1 MGDEDYE
8 TIYAL
13 TMEDPENIG
22 MLVASTPTGKR
33 GTFYRLCKELNFSLD
48 DIVQPVNTK
57 EYGYVYDNRKY
68 DKEKANGWKEFHFPS
83 MVNPK
88 WNAKMEMELKQEYNE
103 IGYQHEVLAE
113 FGTETEGVFNKAY
126 IDEAASVLYPFEEKR
141 TKDGPIAIGID
152 WDKHGATTNI
162 VVVQYDPNDIRR
174 SRPEIG
180 LIDNGFGRFKII
192 NHIEIPKSDMQYDI
206 AVRTVIDLDRRYNPF
221 AIRPDRGA
229 GEYQIEMLRKE
240 LGEKVKGVF
249 YGEKKEVRDPITNV
263 IEKKSL
269 KPLLINQL
277 VLLTERGQIRIPN
290 KEISEVIH
298 RQMINYRVVKV
309 SSVSKEPI
317 YTDTDEHAL
326 DAFVFAL
333 TGFMDEYPQLLDF
346 IHQVE
351 IVGDMNVV
359 TPNRYNVM
367 NKVENQLINGLDLDN
382 NKDEEQEEIRYNRV
396 PLGYSRKGS
405 STGFTNLGW
414 KNNNT
419 NNSIWRN
426 KF

>member
-1 MGDEDYE
+1 
-8 TIYAL
+8 
-13 TMEDPENIG
+13 
-22 MLVASTPTGKR
+22 
-33 GTFYRLCKELNFSLD
+33 
-48 DIVQPVNTK
+48 
-57 EYGYVYDNRKY
+57 
-68 DKEKANGWKEFHFPS
+68 
-83 MVNPK
+83 
-88 WNAKMEMELKQEYNE
+88 
-103 IGYQHEVLAE
+103 
-113 FGTETEGVFNKAY
+113 
-126 IDEAASVLYPFEEKR
+126 
-141 TKDGPIAIGID
+141 
-152 WDKHGATTNI
+152 
-162 VVVQYDPNDIRR
+162 
-174 SRPEIG
+174 
-180 LIDNGFGRFKII
+180 
-192 NHIEIPKSDMQYDI
+192 MQYDI

-249 YGEKKEVRDPITNV
+249 YGEKKEVRDPLTNI

-317 YTDTDEHAL
+317 YTDTDEHGL

-351 IVGDMNVV
+351 VVGDMNVV
-359 TPNRYNVM
+359 SPNRYNIM
-367 NKVENQLINGLDLDN
+367 NKVEDQLINGLDLDK
-382 NKDEEQEEIRYNRV
+382 NKDKEQEEVRYNRV

-405 STGFTNLGW
+405 NTGFTNLGW
-414 KNNNT
+414 GNNNKK
-419 NNSIWRN
+419 NSLWRN